1 MVKINNTW
9 QRAEVTR
16 KTVELMKKLEIESIT

>member
-16 KTVELMKKLEIESIT
+16 KTAELMKKLGIEPVT